1 MRTNITVQMLQR
13 LPQYLSYLKAL
24 PKEDNTTISATAIAE
39 ALSLNDVQVRKD
51 LAAISD
57 GGKPKIGYITDSLIK
72 RLEKVL
78 GYDDVNDAIV
88 VGVGN
93 LGRTLMSY
101 VGFSEYGLNIVAGF
115 DIDKNVI
122 NTEVSGK
129 KVLSVK
135 KLKNLCQR
143 MKIHIG
149 IITVPASEA
158 QKVCDALTE
167 TGVMGIWN
175 FAPIHLKVPDGVHVQ
190 NEDMATSLAI
200 LSRHITEN
208 LLA

>member
-24 PKEDNTTISATAIAE
+24 PKEYNTTISATAIAE